1 MASAGFV
8 DPGLRAE
15 WPWPSPNGSFNLK
28 EMQKRVFLTG
38 ASRGL
43 GLAIA
48 EGLLIEGWSVTASAR
63 TQGEA
68 LANLGQRWPGQLR
81 FLAADFGDPDDVERL
96 ATEAGLIEGYDAFVS
111 NAGVGMDGLITL
123 ISPDTIQKG
132 IQVNLTAPLLLARAC
147 IKGML
152 ERGGS
157 LVFVGSVAAK
167 TGFSGLS
174 AYGATKAGL
183 CGLSRGLAREYG
195 VRGIRSNCVL
205 PGFIATDMSSGLS
218 DLKLA
223 QLRRRT
229 PLGRLGEIQDV
240 VGTILFLISDEAR
253 YVSGAEIVVDGGM
266 TA

>member
-1 MASAGFV
+1 
-8 DPGLRAE
+8 
-15 WPWPSPNGSFNLK
+15 
-28 EMQKRVFLTG
+28 MQKRVFLTG

-43 GLAIA
+43 GLSIA
-48 EGLLIEGWSVTASAR
+48 ESLLVEGWSVTASAR
-63 TQGEA
+63 TQGED
-68 LANLGQRWPGQLR
+68 LESLEQRWPGQLR
-81 FLAADFGDPDDVERL
+81 FVSADLGDPDDVERL
-96 ATEAGLIEGYDAFVS
+96 ATEAGLIDGYDAFVS

-132 IQVNLTAPLLLARAC
+132 IQVNLTAPLLLARTC

-152 ERGGS
+152 EKGGS

-167 TGFSGLS
+167 TGFSGLA
-174 AYGATKAGL
+174 AYGTTKAGL

-205 PGFIATDMSSGLS
+205 PGFFATDMSSGLD

-229 PLGRLGEIQDV
+229 PLGRLGEVGDI
-240 VGTILFLISDEAR
+240 VGTILFLISEEAR

>member
-8 DPGLRAE
+8 DPGLRPE
-15 WPWPSPNGSFNLK
+15 WPLPSVNGPINLRA
-28 EMQKRVFLTG
+28 MQKRVFLTG

-48 EGLLIEGWSVTASAR
+48 EGLLVGGWSVTASAR

-68 LANLGQRWPGQLR
+68 LASLEQRWPGQLR
-81 FLAADFGDPDDVERL
+81 FVAADLGDPDDVERL

-111 NAGVGMDGLITL
+111 NAGVGMDGLLTL

-132 IQVNLTAPLLLARAC
+132 IQVNLTAPLLLARTC
-147 IKGML
+147 VKGML
-152 ERGGS
+152 EKGGS

-167 TGFSGLS
+167 TGFSGLA

-183 CGLSRGLAREYG
+183 FGLSRGLAREYG

-205 PGFIATDMSSGLS
+205 PGFIATDMSSGLD
-218 DLKLA
+218 DLKLG

-229 PLGRLGEIQDV
+229 PLGRLGEVGDV